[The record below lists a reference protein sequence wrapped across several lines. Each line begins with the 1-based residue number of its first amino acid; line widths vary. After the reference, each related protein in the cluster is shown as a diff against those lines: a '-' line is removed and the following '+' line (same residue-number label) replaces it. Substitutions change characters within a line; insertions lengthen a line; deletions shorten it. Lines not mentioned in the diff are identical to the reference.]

1 MSNILLFYF
10 YFWLLLRGEGCI
22 KFAHVLLYVCPMFD
36 FNTREFLSQHHLK
49 FVTRSETME
58 GVVLWD
64 KFLDNFVIPQYN

>member
-1 MSNILLFYF
+1 
-10 YFWLLLRGEGCI
+10 
-22 KFAHVLLYVCPMFD
+22 MFD

-49 FVTRSETME
+49 FVTRSETMK